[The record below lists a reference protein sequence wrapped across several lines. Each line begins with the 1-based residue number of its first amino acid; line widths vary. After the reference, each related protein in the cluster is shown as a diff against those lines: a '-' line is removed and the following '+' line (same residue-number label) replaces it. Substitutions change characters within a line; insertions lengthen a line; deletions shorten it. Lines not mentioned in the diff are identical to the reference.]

1 MKEIFKKKQKMNK
14 QFNQVSQA
22 AFDCLKGKLSSQ
34 GITLEGTSGYLSKNG
49 ISLDFAFNVDSQ
61 SLSIQ
66 NLEVGFPASLAG
78 MNNEKVMGIL
88 EKTINECR

>member
-1 MKEIFKKKQKMNK
+1 MNK
-14 QFNQVSQA
+14 QFDQVSQV

-49 ISLDFAFNVDSQ
+49 ISLDFAFDINAQ

-66 NLEVGFPASLAG
+66 NLKVGFPASLAG
-78 MNNEKVMGIL
+78 LNNEKVMSIL
-88 EKTINECR
+88 EKTIEQCR